1 MAITTVINLI
11 LTISLEFL
19 NRGVELEL
27 FANHELY
34 MVFNYIRYTYQ
45 MLLHNRRP
53 LIIGMNEDFAK
64 LGLIDLS
71 DLSSS
76 GDKFHARRKKASF
89 A

>member
-1 MAITTVINLI
+1 
-11 LTISLEFL
+11 
-19 NRGVELEL
+19 
-27 FANHELY
+27 
-34 MVFNYIRYTYQ
+34 

-53 LIIGMNEDFAK
+53 LIIGMNEDLAK

-71 DLSSS
+71 DLSNS